1 MPKTKDNDPYQRFL
15 EKKHEGFVT
24 PEKLIAEMV
33 AKATGSEFVEKRKII
48 EGEMNEVYDVTTS
61 DKQNVIVRISRWKYP
76 TLEAEEKIIRL
87 VRMIGVPAPK
97 VLLIEQASSESKKLT
112 FCIEEKMD
120 GVPLKN
126 LMKSMDKETLKPFIT
141 EAGRMLSKINS
152 LSVEMFGLQDGS
164 DSYKT
169 WKDFIFNLENKRD
182 KIIKAGKTVGA
193 DNSLIVKA
201 FLLLRENEEM
211 FDAVEPK
218 LLHGDYSPKHWM
230 VKDKIVKDKKIVGI
244 IDFEGAKGGDPV
256 RDIAWVSYF
265 YSKAFPIEWLTEGY
279 ENKELF
285 DKNFDLKMKLYRLH
299 ISLDLLQ
306 YFQAEKNISGMTFA
320 KRRLGEDMKTW
331 YLSPQM

>member
-97 VLLIEQASSESKKLT
+97 VLLIEQTFSESKKLT
-112 FCIEEKMD
+112 FCVEEKME
-120 GVPLKN
+120 GVPLKDI
-126 LMKSMDKETLKPFIT
+126 MKSMDKETLKPFIT
-141 EAGRMLSKINS
+141 EAGRILSKINS
-152 LSVEMFGLQDGS
+152 VSVEMFGLQDGS
-164 DSYKT
+164 DLYKS
-169 WKDFIFNLENKRD
+169 WKDFIFNLEKKRG
-182 KIIKAGKTVGA
+182 KIIKAGESVGA
-193 DNSLIVKA
+193 DINLIDKA
-201 FLLLRENEEM
+201 FSLLRENENI
-211 FDAVEPK
+211 FNTKEPK
-218 LLHGDYSPKHWM
+218 LLHGDYSPKHWV
-230 VKDKIVKDKKIVGI
+230 VKDNKIVGI

-265 YSKAFPIEWLTEGY
+265 YNDSFPIEWLIEGY

-285 DKNFDLKMKLYRLH
+285 DKNFDFKMKLYRLH

-306 YFQAEKNISGMTFA
+306 YFQVEKNISGMTYA
-320 KRRLGEDMKTW
+320 KRRLTEEMENW
-331 YLSPQM
+331 E